1 MGALA
6 RFIRFFTGDDDER
19 KDPPDPDPDKE
30 KKSNIVGKGQV
41 DYMILKT

>member
-6 RFIRFFTGDDDER
+6 RFIRFFTGEEEDEHEDQE
-19 KDPPDPDPDKE
+19 KD
-30 KKSNIVGKGQV
+30 KKSDVVGKGQV